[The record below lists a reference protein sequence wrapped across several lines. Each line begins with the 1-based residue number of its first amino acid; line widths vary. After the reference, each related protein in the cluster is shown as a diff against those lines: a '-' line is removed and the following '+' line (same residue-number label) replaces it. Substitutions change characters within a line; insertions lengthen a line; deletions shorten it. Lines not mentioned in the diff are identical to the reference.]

1 MKTTFQPAPTL
12 CHIGDDLT
20 DYLDAL
26 IDKSKNLGRNL
37 YSSISFK
44 TSFSDPLALLE
55 KLHQANE
62 PHCYF
67 EKTTDDFS
75 VACGGYLAHCGFN
88 GPGRFHRAKEW
99 SDKLLKS
106 VEHAGDDQIAGSGPT
121 LFLTASFES
130 CSTESSLPSLSAFL
144 PKWQVAQ
151 QGGEHIIILNTEITP
166 DSSARFIQANLDRRL
181 TRMVGIKHEKIIP
194 NQLPH
199 STQLGASTEN
209 FIYEEGVKKA
219 LDAIQSGEVSKIVLA
234 RQLTF
239 ELDAELSPFATAHA
253 LRAKYPDCHSFSIS
267 LPNLGT
273 WVGAS
278 PETLAKI
285 RGLSLRTEALAGS
298 APRGPSAGKDAHW
311 GETILAREKEVRE
324 HQLVIDSIIRR
335 LSSVGVTSLQE
346 GLPRLLR
353 LANLQH
359 VRTPVQGKL
368 SDGLHPFDVLAALHP
383 TPAMGGTPRPPA
395 LARLG
400 DIEKVPRGL
409 YSGVAGWMDSRGRA
423 EFIVPIRC
431 GRLQRKSLTLYAGAG
446 IVDGSIPS
454 HEKNETD
461 WKLQAMLEVITGSPS
476 LPG

>member
-1 MKTTFQPAPTL
+1 MRTTFQPAPTL
-12 CHIGDDLT
+12 CKCGDDLT
-20 DYLDAL
+20 GYLGGL
-26 IDKSKNLGRNL
+26 IDKSKNSGRNL

-55 KLHQANE
+55 KLHLINE

-67 EKTTDDFS
+67 EKATDDFS
-75 VACGGYLAHCGFN
+75 IACGGYLAHGEFSGSN
-88 GPGRFHRAKEW
+88 RFQRAREW
-99 SDKLLKS
+99 SDELLKS
-106 VEHAGDDQIAGSGPT
+106 VEHAGDDRIAGSGPT
-121 LFLTASFES
+121 LFLNASFES
-130 CSTESSLPSLSAFL
+130 KTYESSPFSLSAFL

-151 QGGEHIIILNTEITP
+151 QGGEHIIILNTLITP
-166 DSSARFIQANLDRRL
+166 DTVASVVQANINMRL
-181 TRMVGIKHEKIIP
+181 KRMMGLKFERIP
-194 NQLPH
+194 DQLPH
-199 STQLGASTEN
+199 ATRLGAPIEN
-209 FIYEEGVKKA
+209 FIYEEGVAQA

-239 ELDAELSPFATAHA
+239 ELDVELSPFAMAHA
-253 LRAKYPDCHSFSIS
+253 LRAKFPDCHSFSIS

-278 PETLAKI
+278 PETLSRI

-311 GETILAREKEVRE
+311 GKTILAREKEVRE
-324 HQLVIDSIIRR
+324 HKLVIESIIRR
-335 LSSVGVTSLQE
+335 LSSVGVTSVEE

-368 SDGLHPFDVLAALHP
+368 SDGLHPFEVLAALHP

-395 LARLG
+395 LARLAE
-400 DIEKVPRGL
+400 IEKVPRGL

-431 GRLQRKSLTLYAGAG
+431 GRLLGRSLTLYAGAG

-461 WKLQAMLEVITGSPS
+461 WKLQAMLEVITGSPN
-476 LPG
+476 LPS